1 MIIKKPRRNHTLPK
15 MDLNRLRD
23 PAAWKPYIKDKD
35 EQYCNYASQGWIK
48 CLDNDP
54 TKLWLLGISLI
65 ALPPEIWSLE
75 NLEELDIGENEIEEI
90 PADIIQLTKLKW
102 LRCSNNKL
110 KDLPRELLGLENLEA
125 VYRLGNCFED
135 EGLQTIESSC
145 NSLPYLKERASRR
158 IKFAG
163 KR

>member
-1 MIIKKPRRNHTLPK
+1 

-23 PAAWKPYIKDKD
+23 PEAWKPYVKNHN
-35 EQYCNYASQGWIK
+35 EWYCERAAVNWIR
-48 CLDNDP
+48 CLDSEP
-54 TKLWLLGISLI
+54 TKLNLSMNGLI
-65 ALPPEIWSLE
+65 KLPPEIWSLE
-75 NLEELDIGENEIEEI
+75 NLEKLDIGENEIEEI